1 MSRRATKPAGPD
13 LFADP
18 GKRAVLERWAD
29 AACARFFEL
38 RTMAGFWRFVDSVVE
53 PRIALKKEAPDLDAK
68 VGSAAREA
76 YERINGGPLV

>member
-1 MSRRATKPAGPD
+1 MSRRPTKPAGPD

-18 GKRAVLERWAD
+18 AKRATLERWTD

-38 RTMAGFWRFVDSVVE
+38 RTFPGYFKFLDQVTEHIA
-53 PRIALKKEAPDLDAK
+53 ALKTEASDLHAK
-68 VGSAAREA
+68 VRAASVDA

>member
-1 MSRRATKPAGPD
+1 MSRRATNPASPD

-18 GKRAVLERWAD
+18 AKRATLERWTD

-38 RTMAGFWRFVDSVVE
+38 RTMAGFWRFVDSVSE
-53 PRIALKKEAPDLDAK
+53 HRRSLKKDAPDLDAK
-68 VGSAAREA
+68 VGSAARDS

>member
-18 GKRAVLERWAD
+18 AKRATLERLTD

-38 RTMAGFWRFVDSVVE
+38 RTLPGFFKFIDGIVAHRG
-53 PRIALKKEAPDLDAK
+53 ALKKDAPDLDAT